1 MNSITKRLSAACLAL
16 LLAFG
21 SGASSLPFSFSE
33 NRAVIVASA
42 EDTPEYS
49 AAESHYREV
58 LAKALAVNPDDY
70 SEDSYAKF
78 KDRVGLYDSSLIWML
93 MPGKKVSS
101 DADFEKRII
110 GIESAY
116 QLLDTN
122 KEQTNYKDLE
132 ALLEKCENIN
142 KDDYTEES
150 YAAFSAKYADLKS
163 QERYSLEK
171 AAEFENNG
179 YRKNI
184 YTSIISVYE
193 DALSLL
199 EKKSSK
205 TVTKKDD
212 KTGAEIKYN
221 DTYISEDLD
230 FVVNEYGAD
239 NWSWV
244 DLDVTTSFTTAPDI
258 CANYGFYD
266 FSLFNKDGTRP
277 DLTAEYTVS
286 FPIPEKFQ
294 NLDKISV
301 SMIKNDCGAG
311 TIGKIDIDKE
321 NRIINIIFDQV
332 WNKKWTNGT
341 GIFIKEKIDAFDP
354 ATLSDGVYNIQAY
367 LTNAG
372 DVTKT
377 SMANGTIVHSSV
389 LVKNG
394 DDIDI
399 YLNFVPIYVFGL
411 DNPSYTGGLWCES
424 GDCKGSDNVY
434 NEESQTV
441 LSYYTNPDGSLC
453 DNEIYNGVTEIS
465 SPKTVKLHLDRECWQ
480 TDNYLL
486 TVMSPAMA
494 AMNNMSYEEIRE
506 TWDELSCRLKL
517 SDPELISSL
526 DFVDEYIPH
535 YDKSAL
541 RYEIDYSKSL
551 DELDYTAE
559 SWQNLMDVVDIAQ
572 AKYDGEATT
581 TEEITEQ
588 IGLVQAARDALVID
602 DSEDGDKADL
612 EALVAE
618 AKKLNEDDYTKSSW
632 SALQDALASAEKVL
646 AKEHAKQPKIDAAK
660 DSLQSAIDALEKKP
674 ETALDKDN
682 LADGKYT
689 LTAEMIKTDR
699 KSKSMSN
706 NAINHTVQLEVVDG
720 EYFVTV
726 QFKGLAIYNQFGYLK
741 DLSYYDAGY
750 TYNDYGIPQGTV
762 LPAEVLSTYD
772 TVDKY
777 NDADNLYPQLLRF
790 KLVDKASADFV
801 PLQVFVPIM
810 EAIAEGTGTQDVL
823 MQLDW
828 STLVKVD
835 DDAPIDIEEPEE
847 QSPAVDLTD
856 AATGVKIHADKGV
869 FEEGVQLFVTK
880 ITSGADYD
888 NAGKALDGTAKAFDL
903 YEIHFIDK
911 DGNEVEP
918 NGTVSVSLPVNKN
931 FSDKLAVYRINDNAG
946 KTLMSGEAKDGYY
959 TYLTKSFSLYAL
971 ADTDVTADSSKDS
984 SGNAGTNSSST
995 TNPSTGAAAG
1005 SAGIILAAAAMIFS
1019 KKRKEK

>member
-1 MNSITKRLSAACLAL
+1 MNRITKRVSAACLAL
-16 LLAFG
+16 LMTA
-21 SGASSLPFSFSE
+21 SAGASSLPFSFSE
-33 NRAVIVASA
+33 SKAVIVASA

-70 SEDSYAKF
+70 SADSYAKF
-78 KDRVGLYDSSLIWML
+78 KDRVTVYDLSMIWMF
-93 MPGKKVSS
+93 MPGKVVAS
-101 DADFEKRII
+101 DSDYEMKAL

-116 QLLDTN
+116 QFLDTN

-132 ALLEKCENIN
+132 ALLNKCDNIN

-150 YAAFSAKYADLKS
+150 YEAFSEGYATLKG
-163 QERYSLEK
+163 QERYSLES
-171 AAEFENNG
+171 AAELEQNG
-179 YRKNI
+179 NSPRI
-184 YTSIISVYE
+184 YTYIIRRYE
-193 DALSLL
+193 EALSLL
-199 EKKSSK
+199 EKKSSV

-212 KTGAEIKYN
+212 KTGAEISYN
-221 DTYISEDLD
+221 DTYISSDLD
-230 FVVNEYGAD
+230 FVVEEYNAE
-239 NWSWV
+239 NWDWV
-244 DLDVTTSFTTAPDI
+244 NLDFPNDLTTAPSI
-258 CANYGFYD
+258 CANYGFYQ
-266 FSLFNKDGTRP
+266 FSLFDKSGERSE
-277 DLTAEYTVS
+277 LTDKFTVTM
-286 FPIPEKFQ
+286 PIPDKFEDA
-294 NLDKISV
+294 DKIRV
-301 SMIKNDCGAG
+301 NLYKNDRAKGGIA
-311 TIGKIDIDKE
+311 KVDIDKE
-321 NRIINIIFDQV
+321 NRQITITFNYFDYLYYA
-332 WNKKWTNGT
+332 NGA
-341 GIFIKEKIDAFDP
+341 GIVIAEPITTVDP
-354 ATLSDGVYNIQAY
+354 ETLADGVYNIKAN

-372 DVTKT
+372 DVSRT
-377 SMANGTIVHSSV
+377 SMANGTLDHDAV

-394 DDIDI
+394 NDVDI
-399 YLNFVPIYVFGL
+399 YLNFIPMYVL
-411 DNPSYTGGLWCES
+411 DPDTPSYTGGLWCES
-424 GDCKGSDNVY
+424 GDCKIGDNVY
-434 NEESQTV
+434 NKDSQTI

-453 DNEIYNGVTEIS
+453 DNEIYNGVTEVNT
-465 SPKTVKLHLDRECWQ
+465 PKTIKLHLDKECWQ
-480 TDNYLL
+480 TDNYVL

-494 AMNNMSYEEIRE
+494 AMNNMSYEELCE
-506 TWDELSCRLKL
+506 QWDDLNVRLKL
-517 SDPELISSL
+517 SDPNLIGSL

-581 TEEITEQ
+581 TEEIAEQ

-720 EYFVTV
+720 EYFVTM

-741 DLSYYDAGY
+741 DLGYYDAGY

-772 TVDKY
+772 TVDQY
-777 NDADNLYPQLLRF
+777 NDADNLYPQLLKF

-869 FEEGVQLFVTK
+869 FEEGVQLVVTPV
-880 ITSGADYD
+880 TSGSDFD
-888 NAGKALDGTAKAFDL
+888 NAKKALDGTAKAFSL

-911 DGNEVEP
+911 DGSTVQP
-918 NGTVSVSLPVNKN
+918 NGTVSVSVPVPADY
-931 FSDKLAVYRINDNAG
+931 SDKLAVYRINDNAG
-946 KTLMSGEAKDGYY
+946 KTLMSGEAKDGFY

-971 ADTDVTADSSKDS
+971 ADTNVTASNTPAENKPADNGN
-984 SGNAGTNSSST
+984 SGN
-995 TNPSTGAAAG
+995 PQTGAAAMG
-1005 SAGIILAAAAMIFS
+1005 FAGIALAGAALILTR
-1019 KKRKEK
+1019 RKEK